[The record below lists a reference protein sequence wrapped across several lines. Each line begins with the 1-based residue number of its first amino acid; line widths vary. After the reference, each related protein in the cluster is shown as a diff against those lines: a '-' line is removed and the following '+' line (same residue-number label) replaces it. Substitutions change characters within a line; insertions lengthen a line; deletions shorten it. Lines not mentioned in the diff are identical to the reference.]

1 MMNPNIVMLII
12 LIFGLIL
19 ASPVLIS
26 DWLNR
31 RRK

>member
-1 MMNPNIVMLII
+1 MMNPYIVMLII

-19 ASPVLIS
+19 ASPVLIC